1 MKVICEEQT
10 FRELSEPLILSQSDD
25 AWHPIEDPNYIEWWY
40 FDMMNTDGSLIR
52 GQFYI
57 AGDVSR
63 QRKVRTGV
71 RASYVRP
78 DGMELLI
85 DEKFPYS
92 SFKRN
97 EHTLI
102 MNC

>member
-40 FDMMNTDGSLIR
+40 FDLMNIDGSLIR

-63 QRKVRTGV
+63 RRKVRPG
-71 RASYVRP
+71 P
-78 DGMELLI
+78 
-85 DEKFPYS
+85 
-92 SFKRN
+92 
-97 EHTLI
+97 
-102 MNC
+102 